1 MAKKPRVLLI
11 ITLDTKEAE
20 AKFVRKCLEDAGVDV
35 VHLDASIRKTLPG
48 AEIGPEQIA
57 AAAGKTI
64 EEVRSIGH
72 EGKCQAV
79 MTEGA
84 IKLAVD
90 LHRDEGLSAVLAIG
104 GSMGTVLATGVMR
117 ALPFGLPKVMVSTM
131 ASGMTRPYVGTRDIL
146 MMHSVADISGLNS
159 VTRSVFRNGALAAAG
174 MAHGYLAAAGSG
186 KPLVLITTLG
196 TTERCANRVRA
207 ALEERGFETVVFHT
221 NGTGGL
227 AMDEIAREQNVA
239 VVVDLSLVE
248 VADFLHNG
256 LLSAGPDRCK
266 AALEKGVPVVFA
278 AGNIDFVVAGP
289 LEDAK
294 ARFPGKRYHV
304 HNAALTAVRTE
315 APELKRV
322 AEHMAGLIAQA
333 KGPVAFFVPMLGFS
347 AHDSPEGHLHDLSM
361 PPVFAAHLKKVM
373 PKGVPVIEVPRHIND
388 PEFAD
393 AVIAQVIKFQHA
405 KQT

>member
-1 MAKKPRVLLI
+1 
-11 ITLDTKEAE
+11 
-20 AKFVRKCLEDAGVDV
+20 
-35 VHLDASIRKTLPG
+35 
-48 AEIGPEQIA
+48 
-57 AAAGKTI
+57 
-64 EEVRSIGH
+64 
-72 EGKCQAV
+72 
-79 MTEGA
+79 
-84 IKLAVD
+84 
-90 LHRDEGLSAVLAIG
+90 
-104 GSMGTVLATGVMR
+104 MGTVLATGVMR
-117 ALPFGLPKVMVSTM
+117 ALPFGLPKLMVSTM
-131 ASGMTRPYVGTRDIL
+131 ASGMTRPYVGTRDIVML
-146 MMHSVADISGLNS
+146 HSVADISGLNS
-159 VTRSVFRNGALAAAG
+159 VTRSVFRNGALAVAG
-174 MAHGYLAAAGSG
+174 MAHGYQAAAGSG

-207 ALEERGFETVVFHT
+207 SLEEKGFETVVFHT

-266 AALEKGVPVVFA
+266 AALEKGIPVVFA

-294 ARFPGKRYHV
+294 TRFPGKRYHV

-315 APELKRV
+315 APELIKV
-322 AEHMAGLIAQA
+322 ADHMAGLIANA

-373 PKGVPVIEVPRHIND
+373 PKGVPVIELQRHIND

-393 AVIAQVIKFQHA
+393 AIIEQVVKFRSA
-405 KQT
+405 ARR